1 MSNGNRIALAEL
13 IGELRKELIKA
24 QRQGGGEDI
33 RFLVEEVEVEVEV
46 ASSRKASGEAGVDF
60 WVVKS
65 KIEGEK
71 ASEST
76 QTLRL
81 KLKPRGPGGKDGVE
95 VGDERVLPK

>member
-33 RFLVEEVEVEVEV
+33 RFLVEEVEVEV